1 MYTSNVSLVYAV
13 YVVCKYD
20 NMLFAHKGRLFAR
33 KRLQSARASIFRTN
47 LLLQPCIVVTGAE
60 NVRHVLKGEGHT
72 VQHVG
77 PPTARLLFGPGLVI
91 FSCF

>member
-1 MYTSNVSLVYAV
+1 V

-20 NMLFAHKGRLFAR
+20 MFSAHKGRLFAR
-33 KRLQSARASIFRTN
+33 KRLQSAKASIFRTN
-47 LLLQPCIVVTGAE
+47 LLLQPCIVVTGAD

-77 PPTARLLFGPGLVI
+77 PPTARLLFGPGLVT
-91 FSCF
+91 FFGF